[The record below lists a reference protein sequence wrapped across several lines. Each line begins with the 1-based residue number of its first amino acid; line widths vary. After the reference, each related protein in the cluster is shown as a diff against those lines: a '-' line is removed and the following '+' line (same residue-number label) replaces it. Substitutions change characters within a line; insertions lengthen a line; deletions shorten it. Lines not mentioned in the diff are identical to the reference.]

1 MFHSKTR
8 ILIVMVGLFFA
19 TIARAE
25 DHLVN
30 FSYWNWGES
39 FQMQKD
45 DLTQDSNSNFSA
57 LGLEYEYS
65 SGLRNSGWNAS
76 AALLFGQATGG
87 DANGNIIY
95 IASYQ
100 RFFGAAAKV
109 NWFWRIERRVYL
121 EAGPLVLFRSFQWP
135 SSPDGITASSGS
147 NVNFGGALSLRLR
160 MSRNFDFCQSLGTLL
175 SKGGTLWS
183 AGFGYRF

>member
-1 MFHSKTR
+1 M
-8 ILIVMVGLFFA
+8 LMLAAGG
-19 TIARAE
+19 ARAD
-25 DHLVN
+25 DHLLN
-30 FSYWNWGES
+30 FSYWNWGEA

-45 DLTQDSNSNFSA
+45 DLVQDSHSNFSA

-65 SGLRNSGWNAS
+65 SGLKSRGWNAS
-76 AALLFGQATGG
+76 AALLLGQATGG

-121 EAGPLVLFRSFQWP
+121 EAGPLILFRSFQWP
-135 SSPDGITASSGS
+135 SSADGISADSGAT
-147 NVNFGGALSLRLR
+147 VNFGGSLNLRIRVSRRL
-160 MSRNFDFCQSLGTLL
+160 DFCQSLGTLL
-175 SKGGTLWS
+175 AKGGTMWS
-183 AGFGYRF
+183 AGVGYRF